1 MRQKGKRREP
11 RVKEKRF
18 SEEQRICIV
27 REMESGADVTGLSRR
42 LGVGRATLYRWLAR
56 YGGMKPEEQQRV
68 AVLELENRQL
78 RQMLGEVTLDNRMLR
93 AVLAK
98 K

>member
-1 MRQKGKRREP
+1 M
-11 RVKEKRF
+11 KESRY
-18 SEEQRICIV
+18 SEEQRICVV
-27 REMESGADVTGLSRR
+27 REMESGADVTGLSRK
-42 LGVGRATLYRWLAR
+42 LGVGRSTLYRWLER

-78 RQMLGEVTLDNRMLR
+78 RQMVSELSLDVKMLR

-98 K
+98 KF

>member
-1 MRQKGKRREP
+1 MKQSQ
-11 RVKEKRF
+11 F
-18 SEEQRICIV
+18 SEEQRICVV
-27 REMESGADVTGLSRR
+27 REMESGAEVVGLSRK
-42 LGVGRATLYRWLAR
+42 LGVSRATLYRWLAR

-78 RQMLGEVTLDNRMLR
+78 RQMVGELSLDVKMLR

-98 K
+98 KI

>member
-1 MRQKGKRREP
+1 MRERK
-11 RVKEKRF
+11 F

-27 REMESGADVTGLSRR
+27 REMKGGAEVVGLCRR
-42 LGVGRATLYRWLAR
+42 LGLGRSMLYRWLAR

-78 RQMLGEVTLDNRMLR
+78 RQMLGEATLDNKMLR

-98 K
+98 KW

>member
-1 MRQKGKRREP
+1 MRQSQ
-11 RVKEKRF
+11 F
-18 SEEQRICIV
+18 TEEQRICVV
-27 REMESGADVTGLSRR
+27 REMEAGADVTLLSRR
-42 LGVGRATLYRWLAR
+42 LGVARATLYRWLAR

-78 RQMLGEVTLDNRMLR
+78 RQMLGEVTLDNRMLK

-98 K
+98 KW